1 MTSGLMT
8 SGTMTFD
15 VTRTLGMMT
24 AIDMLTF
31 SMKLF
36 DIIRFLN
43 DENWH
48 KKFDTATLHMM
59 TIRICHP
66 TDGDTRH

>member
-1 MTSGLMT
+1 MTSVLMT
-8 SGTMTFD
+8 FGMITFD

-36 DIIRFLN
+36 DIIRFLK
-43 DENWH
+43 DDNWH
-48 KKFDTATLHMM
+48 KKFDIATFHIMA
-59 TIRICHP
+59 IRLCCP
-66 TDGDTRH
+66 PDGGTSH